1 MRFRFS
7 AKYLLAIPILIVV
20 ALLVYNLPF
29 VHSRLAWRVDNLVA
43 RIQYAIDPPQKVVFL
58 PQEQAQIDQI
68 VQATLAAVMPSAT
81 PSPTSTLEPTPTQP
95 GPTPI
100 PTLTATTTPE
110 PTAIPAVVQL
120 TGITHEYQKWNNCGP
135 ANLSMALSFWDWKG
149 DQLDVAGVVKPNSRD
164 KNVMPYELADFVNG
178 NTPLRAVVRVGGS
191 LELLKQLTAAGFPVI
206 VEKGFEGDGFDG
218 WMGHYEVI
226 SGYDDAKSAFWVYDS
241 YVGPDHDFTIPY
253 STVLFHWQA
262 FNYIYLL
269 IYPPDREQEV
279 VALLGSQWDETNNSQ
294 YAAQISSDEIYSM
307 VDRQEYFAW
316 FNRGTN
322 LIRLQDYAGAAAA
335 YDQAFAL
342 YPAIPE
348 NKRPWRMMWYQTG
361 PYFAYYY
368 TGRYYDVINLATITL
383 EAATE
388 PALEESFYWRGMA
401 NLALGATDSAIADFQ
416 ESLKWHPGFEPSM
429 VQLEALGVT
438 P

>member
-191 LELLKQLTAAGFPVI
+191 LGA
-206 VEKGFEGDGFDG
+206 
-218 WMGHYEVI
+218 
-226 SGYDDAKSAFWVYDS
+226 
-241 YVGPDHDFTIPY
+241 
-253 STVLFHWQA
+253 
-262 FNYIYLL
+262 
-269 IYPPDREQEV
+269 
-279 VALLGSQWDETNNSQ
+279 SQT
-294 YAAQISSDEIYSM
+294 
-307 VDRQEYFAW
+307 VDRSW
-316 FNRGTN
+316 FSGDCREGLRGRW
-322 LIRLQDYAGAAAA
+322 IRWLDGA
-335 YDQAFAL
+335 L
-342 YPAIPE
+342 
-348 NKRPWRMMWYQTG
+348 
-361 PYFAYYY
+361 
-368 TGRYYDVINLATITL
+368 
-383 EAATE
+383 
-388 PALEESFYWRGMA
+388 
-401 NLALGATDSAIADFQ
+401 
-416 ESLKWHPGFEPSM
+416 
-429 VQLEALGVT
+429 
-438 P
+438 